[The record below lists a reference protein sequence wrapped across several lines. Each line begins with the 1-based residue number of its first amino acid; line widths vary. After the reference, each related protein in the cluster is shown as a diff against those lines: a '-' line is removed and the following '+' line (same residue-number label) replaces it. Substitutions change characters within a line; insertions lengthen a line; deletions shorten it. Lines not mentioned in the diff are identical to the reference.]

1 MFLHLESGRLV
12 CFFLSDLAKLAYLS
26 VYVMDPMLSIITP
39 SLELLK
45 DLIGLL
51 TVKHITKLERS
62 RYVVNVSHYYIVL
75 IIATFIQDLLQ
86 SSLSVMP
93 YRLLTCLSEKEID
106 RERERETKRGR
117 EIERVFSLNSLIFRH
132 SRSCIN

>member
-106 RERERETKRGR
+106 RERERETK
-117 EIERVFSLNSLIFRH
+117 S
-132 SRSCIN
+132 